1 MKIQAKQ
8 NIWGNWVIYKGRE
21 RWLDTSSE
29 FTAKEYLVNLLQDG
43 YKLSDKSE
51 ITQAQ
56 LEEHLKIIQ
65 KQLDKRKTDKL
76 NY

>member
-1 MKIQAKQ
+1 MKIQAKL

-21 RWLDTSSE
+21 RWLDTASE
-29 FTAKEYLVNLLQDG
+29 STAKEYLASLLQAG

-56 LEEHLKIIQ
+56 IDELF
-65 KQLDKRKTDKL
+65 L
-76 NY
+76 NNSKNSLTT